1 MGDVAVHW
9 RKISSSRNSLVLCDQ
24 VLFRAEMNPNVRAV
38 LIGLSIVII
47 VFGCGI
53 GAQYLW

>member
-1 MGDVAVHW
+1 VHW
-9 RKISSSRNSLVLCDQ
+9 RKISSSRNSLVLSDQ
-24 VLFRAEMNPNVRAV
+24 VLFGAEMNPNVRAV

-47 VFGCGI
+47 VFGFGI

>member
-1 MGDVAVHW
+1 
-9 RKISSSRNSLVLCDQ
+9 
-24 VLFRAEMNPNVRAV
+24 MNPNVRAV